1 MGGINQEHNTNTG
14 NGAGAVLHGQVIQWV
29 QCNGDF
35 VNSGN
40 IVNGD
45 LGTSVEVEVL
55 RSENARLKDEVKWL
69 RGIIENLTGN
79 SEVL

>member
-1 MGGINQEHNTNTG
+1 MAEIHQENNTNTG
-14 NGAGAVLHGQVIQWV
+14 TGAGAVLHGQVIQWI

-45 LGTSVEVEVL
+45 LVTSGEVEVL

-79 SEVL
+79 SEAL

>member
-1 MGGINQEHNTNTG
+1 MAEIHQENNTNTG
-14 NGAGAVLHGQVIQWV
+14 AGAGAVLHGQVIQWI

-45 LGTSVEVEVL
+45 LVTSGEVEVL

-79 SEVL
+79 SEAL